1 MQYLKHYW
9 IHAHSGTYCCEDN
22 PVEKRHPEAE
32 FPGLDVKI
40 WMHDENGID
49 VCLSAVPDGVSIVD
63 VVDDHSGKKVV
74 QKLTEAEFN
83 SVWTPLQESGVAR
96 QEAMEAEM
104 NGDTDTAA
112 TKNALADTKFSEAAT
127 ALHAL

>member
-40 WMHDENGID
+40 WMNDENGID
-49 VCLSAVPDGVSIVD
+49 VCLSQVPDGVTITD
-63 VVDDHSGKKVV
+63 VVDEHSGKKVV
-74 QKLTEAEFN
+74 QKLTEEEFN
-83 SVWTPLQESGVAR
+83 SVQTPLLESQTLR
-96 QEAMEAEM
+96 QEAQQETDEAVKAE
-104 NGDTDTAA
+104 
-112 TKNALADTKFSEAAT
+112 KEAAADAKFQEAQQ
-127 ALHAL
+127 ALQAL

>member
-32 FPGLDVKI
+32 FPGLDVRI

-49 VCLSAVPDGVSIVD
+49 VCLSAVPDGVTITD
-63 VVDDHSGKKVV
+63 VIDDHNGKKVV

-83 SVWTPLQESGVAR
+83 SVQTPLTESQTLR
-96 QEAMEAEM
+96 QEAQQETDEVLKAE
-104 NGDTDTAA
+104 
-112 TKNALADTKFSEAAT
+112 KEAAADAKFEEARQ
-127 ALHAL
+127 ALFAL

>member
-32 FPGLDVKI
+32 FPGLDVRI
-40 WMHDENGID
+40 WMQDENGVD

-63 VVDDHSGKKVV
+63 VVDEHSGKKVV
-74 QKLTEAEFN
+74 QKITEEEFN
-83 SVWTPLQESGVAR
+83 SVQVPLLELQTLHQEAEQETDETIKVEKETVAYAKFEEAR
-96 QEAMEAEM
+96 Q
-104 NGDTDTAA
+104 
-112 TKNALADTKFSEAAT
+112 ALFV
-127 ALHAL
+127 L

>member
-22 PVEKRHPEAE
+22 PVEKRHPEKE
-32 FPGLDVKI
+32 FPGLDVRI

-49 VCLSAVPDGVSIVD
+49 VCLSAVPDGVTITD
-63 VVDDHSGKKVV
+63 VVDDHNGKKVV

-83 SVWTPLQESGVAR
+83 SVQTPLTESQTLR
-96 QEAMEAEM
+96 QEAQQETDETIKAE
-104 NGDTDTAA
+104 
-112 TKNALADTKFSEAAT
+112 KEAAADAKFEEARQ
-127 ALHAL
+127 ALFAL

>member
-32 FPGLDVKI
+32 FPGLDVRI

-49 VCLSAVPDGVSIVD
+49 VCLSRVPDGVTITD
-63 VVDDHSGKKVV
+63 VIDDHSGKKVV
-74 QKLTEAEFN
+74 QELTEAEFN
-83 SVWTPLQESGVAR
+83 SVQTPLTESQTLR
-96 QEAMEAEM
+96 QEALQETDEVLKADLEAQADAKFEE
-104 NGDTDTAA
+104 ARQ
-112 TKNALADTKFSEAAT
+112 ALF
-127 ALHAL
+127 AL

>member
-32 FPGLDVKI
+32 FPGLDVRI

-49 VCLSAVPDGVSIVD
+49 VCLSRVPDGVTITD
-63 VVDDHSGKKVV
+63 VVDEYNGKKVV

-83 SVWTPLQESGVAR
+83 SVQTPLTESQTLR
-96 QEAMEAEM
+96 QEAQQETDEVLKAE
-104 NGDTDTAA
+104 
-112 TKNALADTKFSEAAT
+112 KEAAADAKFEEARQ
-127 ALHAL
+127 ALFAL

>member
-22 PVEKRHPEAE
+22 PVEKRHPEVE

-49 VCLSAVPDGVSIVD
+49 VCLSTVPDGVSIVD
-63 VVDDHSGKKVV
+63 VIDEHSTRKVV
-74 QKLTEAEFN
+74 QKLTEVEFN
-83 SVWTPLQESGVAR
+83 SVQDPLLESQTLR
-96 QEAMEAEM
+96 QEAQQETNETLKAE
-104 NGDTDTAA
+104 
-112 TKNALADTKFSEAAT
+112 KEAAADAKFEEAQQ
-127 ALHAL
+127 ALFAL

>member
-40 WMHDENGID
+40 WMNDENGID
-49 VCLSAVPDGVSIVD
+49 VCLSQVPDGVTITD
-63 VVDDHSGKKVV
+63 VVDEHSGKKVV
-74 QKLTEAEFN
+74 QKLTEEEFN
-83 SVWTPLQESGVAR
+83 SVQTPLLESQTLR
-96 QEAMEAEM
+96 QEAQQETDEAVKAE
-104 NGDTDTAA
+104 
-112 TKNALADTKFSEAAT
+112 KEAAADAKLQEAQQ
-127 ALHAL
+127 ALQAL

>member
-40 WMHDENGID
+40 WMNDENGID
-49 VCLSAVPDGVSIVD
+49 VCLSQVPDGVTITD
-63 VVDDHSGKKVV
+63 VVDEHSGKKVV
-74 QKLTEAEFN
+74 QKLTEEEFN
-83 SVWTPLQESGVAR
+83 SVQTPLLESQTLR
-96 QEAMEAEM
+96 QEAQQETDEAVKAE
-104 NGDTDTAA
+104 
-112 TKNALADTKFSEAAT
+112 KEAAADAKLQEAQQ
-127 ALHAL
+127 ALQTL

>member
-32 FPGLDVKI
+32 FPGLDVRI

-49 VCLSAVPDGVSIVD
+49 VCLSRVPDGVSIVN
-63 VVDDHSGKKVV
+63 VVDDHNGKKVV
-74 QKLTEAEFN
+74 QQLTEAEFN
-83 SVWTPLQESGVAR
+83 SVQTPLDESQELRLQAQ
-96 QEAMEAEM
+96 QETDETLKADLEAQ
-104 NGDTDTAA
+104 AA
-112 TKNALADTKFSEAAT
+112 AKFEEAQQALF
-127 ALHAL
+127 AL

>member
-49 VCLSAVPDGVSIVD
+49 VCLSRVPDGVTITD
-63 VVDDHSGKKVV
+63 VIDDHSGKKVV
-74 QKLTEAEFN
+74 QELTEAEFN
-83 SVWTPLQESGVAR
+83 SVQTPLTESQTLR
-96 QEAMEAEM
+96 QEAQQETDEVLKAE
-104 NGDTDTAA
+104 
-112 TKNALADTKFSEAAT
+112 KEAAADAKFEEARQ
-127 ALHAL
+127 ALFAL

>member
-32 FPGLDVKI
+32 FPGLDVRI
-40 WMHDENGID
+40 WMHDENVID
-49 VCLSAVPDGVSIVD
+49 VCLSKVPDGVPIVD
-63 VVDDHSGKKVV
+63 VVDDHNGKKVV

-83 SVWTPLQESGVAR
+83 SVQTPLNESQELRSQAQ
-96 QEAMEAEM
+96 QETDETVKADLEAQADAKFAE
-104 NGDTDTAA
+104 AQQ
-112 TKNALADTKFSEAAT
+112 ALF
-127 ALHAL
+127 AL